1 MQIADAIIIDEASM
15 LNKLVF
21 ETINNSL
28 KDVRNNDSLMGGIP
42 ILCCGDFR
50 QILPVIPKGTRAA
63 IV

>member
-1 MQIADAIIIDEASM
+1 MTDAIIIDEASM

-21 ETINNSL
+21 ETLHNSL
-28 KDVRNNDSLMGGIP
+28 KDTRNNDDLMGGIP